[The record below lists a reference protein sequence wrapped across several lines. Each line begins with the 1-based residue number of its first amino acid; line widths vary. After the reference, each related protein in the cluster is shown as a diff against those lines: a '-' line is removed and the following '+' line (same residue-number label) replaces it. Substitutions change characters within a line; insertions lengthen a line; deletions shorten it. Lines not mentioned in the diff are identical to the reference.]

1 MEIAAFFILVIA
13 LIVLAV
19 VGGGVYLI
27 AARLRQKQLDPEADR
42 VEGSADGRRSADGP
56 RDRDRPEHV
65 ELGKEQRT
73 RFVGS
78 R

>member
-19 VGGGVYLI
+19 LGGGIYLI
-27 AARLRQKQLDPEADR
+27 AARLRQKQLDPEADK
-42 VEGSADGRRSADGP
+42 VEGPTDGRRSADG
-56 RDRDRPEHV
+56 RRDRPEHV